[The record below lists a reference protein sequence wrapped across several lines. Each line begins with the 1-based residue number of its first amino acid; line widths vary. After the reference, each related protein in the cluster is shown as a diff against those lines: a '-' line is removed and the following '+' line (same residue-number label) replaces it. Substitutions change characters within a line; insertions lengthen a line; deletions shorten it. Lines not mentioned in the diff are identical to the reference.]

1 MEVEVARA
9 VPIEGTPKT
18 PPKSNLILTS
28 VKSLGRGNSARRTQV
43 FIAPINHCDL
53 NYFTGLSASF
63 RKRLI
68 ANSEF
73 VPQIRATNLRSKFAQ
88 RICATSS
95 RNKLYGKHCTTAL
108 TRCSLKGCKVRHS
121 SGSGVP
127 MRWKVKAAIPKFWI
141 STKESAAN
149 LSTEPI
155 SCPLRVPE

>member
-1 MEVEVARA
+1 MEVEAARA
-9 VPIEGTPKT
+9 APIEGTPMT

-28 VKSLGRGNSARRTQV
+28 VKSLGRGNSARRTQT
-43 FIAPINHCDL
+43 FIAPISHCDL

-95 RNKLYGKHCTTAL
+95 CNKLYGKHCTTAL
-108 TRCSLKGCKVRHS
+108 TRCSKGCKMGHS
-121 SGSGVP
+121 SGWGVP
-127 MRWKVKAAIPKFWI
+127 LERKV
-141 STKESAAN
+141 SCDTKVLNINERIGS
-149 LSTEPI
+149 
-155 SCPLRVPE
+155 